1 MSYCFKITI
10 LAEIRM
16 HKNALLLLKKL

>member
-10 LAEIRM
+10 LAEIGI
-16 HKNALLLLKKL
+16 KKRHFYWKL